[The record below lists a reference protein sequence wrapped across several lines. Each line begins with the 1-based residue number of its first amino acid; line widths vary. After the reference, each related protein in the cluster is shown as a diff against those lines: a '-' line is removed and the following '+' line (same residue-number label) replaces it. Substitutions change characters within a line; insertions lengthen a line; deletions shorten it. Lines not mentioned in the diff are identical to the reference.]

1 MAQQASSAVQREPSM
16 EEILASIRRI
26 IEDNDTPKREPEFES
41 TETAIGPAAN
51 DPARAD
57 GLTMSRRL
65 EAAAAGRS
73 AAAKPAVVADE
84 APVLEDPAFDIS
96 ALSVAVEEE
105 VQHAG
110 DPQWDVAA
118 LRSLDERVVAQAS
131 RPVPETAQPVGY
143 SAAETK
149 PAIISEH
156 AGRQVAASFGELS
169 EAFAASRRRSFDEVA
184 EEMIRPMLQDWL
196 DNNLPVLVERLV
208 REEIERV
215 ARGG

>member
-1 MAQQASSAVQREPSM
+1 M

-26 IEDNDTPKREPEFES
+26 IEDNETPKREPEFES
-41 TETAIGPAAN
+41 VETAIGPAAN
-51 DPARAD
+51 DPARSDAF
-57 GLTMSRRL
+57 TVSRRV

-73 AAAKPAVVADE
+73 AAPKSE
-84 APVLEDPAFDIS
+84 A
-96 ALSVAVEEE
+96 VAVEPVVIEE
-105 VQHAG
+105 PIFDMSALPVDFEDEKDDRATG
-110 DPQWDVAA
+110 TQWDVAA
-118 LRSLDERVVAQAS
+118 LRSLDERVVAQPKFEAGS
-131 RPVPETAQPVGY
+131 APAAPSGVAPVE
-143 SAAETK
+143 SK
-149 PAIISEH
+149 PTLISDQ